1 MPEGQGEGGEGTVGA
16 VAANSGVNQTDTTQ
30 WRGRALQAE
39 EKAKELDSILATLK
53 TELATAQQSLEAMKR
68 RREVEHQLI
77 DARASDVETA
87 LLLVE
92 QSLAQKP
99 GTDVGQAVAEVKNR
113 KPALFHP
120 PEPPPAPVG
129 ASAQMPEPYAA
140 AVDQAFT
147 RASAARGN
155 RKSLLSYLRAKR
167 GA

>member
-16 VAANSGVNQTDTTQ
+16 VVASGGVNQTDTTE

-39 EKAKELDSILATLK
+39 AKAKELDSVLATLK
-53 TELATAQQSLEAMKR
+53 AELATAQQTLDAMKR
-68 RREVEHQLI
+68 RREVEHQLV
-77 DARASDVETA
+77 DAKASDVETA

-92 QSLAQKP
+92 QALAQKP
-99 GTDVGQAVAEVKNR
+99 GIDVGQAVADVKSR

-120 PEPPPAPVG
+120 PEPPAPVG
-129 ASAQMPEPYAA
+129 AAAQMPEPYAA

-155 RKSLLSYLRAKR
+155 RKSLLGYLRAKR
-167 GA
+167 GV

>member
-1 MPEGQGEGGEGTVGA
+1 MPEGEGTGGQGPVGTLA
-16 VAANSGVNQTDTTQ
+16 GGGVNQTDTTE

-53 TELATAQQSLEAMKR
+53 TELATAQQTLDAMKR
-68 RREVEHQLI
+68 RREVEHLLV
-77 DARASDVETA
+77 DAKAADVETA

-99 GTDVGQAVAEVKNR
+99 GIDVGQAVADVKSR

-120 PEPPPAPVG
+120 PEPPHAPVG
-129 ASAQMPEPYAA
+129 AAAQMPEPYAA

-155 RKSLLSYLRAKR
+155 RKSLLGYLRAKR
-167 GA
+167 GV